1 MAACKLDKATCREPQ
16 AVPHRS
22 CALSRLW
29 HAILWVNMF
38 HVLKNYVHKMKEFE
52 LGSILRGSRRE
63 QELGMWVR
71 PNCFGYPCGRTV
83 TCPPHSPSLL
93 GSSPTGGDSSPLCL
107 HLYLSGD
114 ICLPQ
119 LRLSCLL
126 THGCQSTCSSFHV
139 LRTSLSD
146 LLTSAPTQG

>member
-16 AVPHRS
+16 AVPRRS

-38 HVLKNYVHKMKEFE
+38 HMLKNSVHKMKEFE

-93 GSSPTGGDSSPLCL
+93 AQSLDQWDNLPEQSLYFLGSFTATMAILPSSGHWKSEYNFWVCP
-107 HLYLSGD
+107 
-114 ICLPQ
+114 
-119 LRLSCLL
+119 
-126 THGCQSTCSSFHV
+126 
-139 LRTSLSD
+139 
-146 LLTSAPTQG
+146 